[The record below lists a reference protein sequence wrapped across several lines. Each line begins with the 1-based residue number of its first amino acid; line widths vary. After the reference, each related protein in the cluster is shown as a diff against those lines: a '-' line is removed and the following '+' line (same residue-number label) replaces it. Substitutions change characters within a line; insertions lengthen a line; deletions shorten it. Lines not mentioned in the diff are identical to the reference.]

1 MGRDGARKF
10 KSITER
16 ESLFVSRRISMSTT
30 RMGTGRKRQNGSG
43 NRKAENQHLFLSGT
57 ERSLTIE
64 LMTTIGTVE
73 SLWRYPVKSMRGAEM
88 PEVFM
93 GFSGIYGDR
102 CYAFKSSAARKGFP
116 YLNANVQQRMLLYRP
131 QFRHPERASKPPN
144 LTEATSIAPGVTPAN
159 GNAEDLV
166 LDILTPSGEIVPVDS
181 PALIE
186 LLGEGI
192 SEKNQLTLVRSDRA
206 LTDCRPVSL
215 ISLQTV
221 RQIESELEMSIDK
234 RRFRANIYFTWA
246 PERAGFAEDN
256 LVGRRLR
263 IGAKSTVMVLE
274 RDPRCKMISLDPD
287 TGEHNP
293 AVLRKVAQAHGDFAG
308 VYCAVLVEG
317 VLKKG
322 DSIELVAD

>member
-1 MGRDGARKF
+1 
-10 KSITER
+10 
-16 ESLFVSRRISMSTT
+16 
-30 RMGTGRKRQNGSG
+30 
-43 NRKAENQHLFLSGT
+43 
-57 ERSLTIE
+57 
-64 LMTTIGTVE
+64 MTSIGTVE

-116 YLNANVQQRMLLYRP
+116 YLNANVQQRMLLYGP

-144 LTEATSIAPGVTPAN
+144 LTEASSIAPGVTPAN
-159 GNAEDLV
+159 GNAEDMV
-166 LDILTPSGEIVPVDS
+166 LDIVTPSGEIVPVDS
-181 PALIE
+181 PALMK

-192 SEKNQLTLVRSDRA
+192 SEKNQLELVRSDRA

-215 ISLQTV
+215 INLQTV
-221 RQIESELEMSIDK
+221 RQIESELGMSIDK
-234 RRFRANIYFTWA
+234 RRFRANIYFNFA
-246 PERAGFAEDN
+246 SESGGFAEDN
-256 LVGRRLR
+256 FVGRRLR
-263 IGAKSTVMVLE
+263 IGSKATIMVLE
-274 RDPRCKMISLDPD
+274 RDPRCKMISLDPE

-293 AVLRKVAQAHGDFAG
+293 KVLRKVAQAHGNFAG

-322 DSIELVAD
+322 DLIELVAD